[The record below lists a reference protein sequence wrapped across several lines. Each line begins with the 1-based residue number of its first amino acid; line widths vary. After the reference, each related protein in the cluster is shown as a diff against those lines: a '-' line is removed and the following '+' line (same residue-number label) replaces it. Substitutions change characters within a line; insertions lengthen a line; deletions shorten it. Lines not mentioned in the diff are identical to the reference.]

1 MTLAAAL
8 RALADSEARAAR
20 AETRAQ
26 QLEWERTR
34 LALRVQDLEQQLAPR
49 ERGGPAPDA
58 TALSLF
64 QDDAVMPESD
74 GPPGVPASGPPRAPK
89 RPMPTS
95 SSASRRP
102 GRKPLDPSLPREVIC
117 LPDPSEATRVDVF
130 TGQPLVP
137 GFTEVLEVLARKPA
151 VYFVKRYERTV
162 WVSPAKTAPVATPW
176 PPSALPRSG
185 IDASVV
191 AHVATAHFVEH
202 VPYYRLEQQLARTGV
217 TLART
222 TQVSLMAQL
231 DARVTPIVEALKREV
246 LASGYVHLDATP
258 IDVCDPERPGAARSA
273 TVWAYRARSPDPT
286 RDGLVWFDYRATK
299 SPAEPSAILRE
310 ARYRGVV
317 QTDGAAGLDTLGL
330 PEHITHLG
338 CWAHARRYVTEAV
351 EAGERGAAWYLARMD
366 RLFRIDA
373 RARGVVSGIA
383 DDDSRRAATLDRIPR
398 WRERFS
404 IPVLQLLFTRAATE
418 LVTLP
423 PKTALATAL
432 GYLLGQRAPLTRCV
446 TTAGSSLDNNPVENA
461 IRPLKL
467 GMRNWLFIG
476 HPDAGPRLA
485 NLFTVLE
492 NCRQAGVEPEA
503 YLIDLIAALASRT
516 SCAIADWLP
525 RVWQRRRADGIAT
538 N

>member
-1 MTLAAAL
+1 MTLDAAL
-8 RALADSEARAAR
+8 RALAESEARAAR

-34 LALRVQDLEQQLAPR
+34 LALRVQDLEQQLAPH
-49 ERGGPAPDA
+49 RGSGPAADA
-58 TALSLF
+58 TALSF
-64 QDDAVMPESD
+64 FHDAAVMPKLGE
-74 GPPGVPASGPPRAPK
+74 PPAPPASGPPRVPK
-89 RPMPTS
+89 RPTAVS
-95 SSASRRP
+95 SAASRRP
-102 GRKPLDPSLPREVIC
+102 GRKPLDPSLPREVIR
-117 LPDPSEATRVDVF
+117 LPDPVEATRVDVF
-130 TGQPLVP
+130 TGKPLTR

-162 WVSPAKTAPVATPW
+162 WVSPSKTAPVTTPW
-176 PPSALPRSG
+176 PSSALPRSG

-231 DARVTPIVEALKREV
+231 DARVAPLVETLKREV

-258 IDVCDPERPGAARSA
+258 IEVCDPERPGAARSA
-273 TVWAYRARSPDPT
+273 TVWAYRARSPDAA

-299 SPAEPSAILRE
+299 SPAEPSAILRG

-338 CWAHARRYVTEAV
+338 CWAHARRYVAEAV
-351 EAGERGAAWYLARMD
+351 EAGEHGATWYLARMD

-373 RARGVVSGIA
+373 RARRVMSRLP
-383 DDDSRRAATLDRIPR
+383 DDAPRREATRDRIAQ

-404 IPVLQLLFTRAATE
+404 MPVLTMLFTRAASE
-418 LVTLP
+418 IVTLP

-432 GYLLGQRAPLTRCV
+432 GYVLGQRAPLTRCV
-446 TTAGSSLDNNPVENA
+446 TTPRSSLDNNPVENA

>member
-1 MTLAAAL
+1 MAA
-8 RALADSEARAAR
+8 
-20 AETRAQ
+20 
-26 QLEWERTR
+26 
-34 LALRVQDLEQQLAPR
+34 
-49 ERGGPAPDA
+49 
-58 TALSLF
+58 
-64 QDDAVMPESD
+64 
-74 GPPGVPASGPPRAPK
+74 
-89 RPMPTS
+89 S

-102 GRKPLDPSLPREVIC
+102 GRKPLDPSLPREVIR

-130 TGQPLVP
+130 TGKPLVP

-162 WVSPAKTAPVATPW
+162 WVSPAKTAPVSAPVATPW

-217 TLART
+217 TRART

-231 DARVTPIVEALKREV
+231 DARVAPLVEALKREV

-273 TVWAYRARSPDPT
+273 TVWAYRARSPDAART
-286 RDGLVWFDYRATK
+286 GVVWFDYRPTK

-338 CWAHARRYVTEAV
+338 CWAHARRYAVEAV

-373 RARGVVSGIA
+373 RARHVVSGIA
-383 DDDSRRAATLDRIPR
+383 ADDPRRATTLDRIAR

-404 IPVLQLLFTRAATE
+404 MPVLTMLFARAATE

-432 GYLLGQRAPLTRCV
+432 GYLLGQRTPLTRCV

-467 GMRNWLFIG
+467 GMRNGCSSGIRTPASDWRICSRCSRTAGRRARSRGVL
-476 HPDAGPRLA
+476 DRSDRGPRVSDVMRHRGLA
-485 NLFTVLE
+485 
-492 NCRQAGVEPEA
+492 
-503 YLIDLIAALASRT
+503 AARLAAT
-516 SCAIADWLP
+516 SCRRHRDELIHP
-525 RVWQRRRADGIAT
+525 RVVRTA
-538 N
+538 

>member
-34 LALRVQDLEQQLAPR
+34 LTLRVQDLEQQLAPR
-49 ERGGPAPDA
+49 GRGVPAPDA

-64 QDDAVMPESD
+64 HDDVAMPESV
-74 GPPGVPASGPPRAPK
+74 GPSAVPASGPPRVPK
-89 RPMPTS
+89 RPMAAS
-95 SSASRRP
+95 ASASRRP
-102 GRKPLDPSLPREVIC
+102 GRKPLDPSLPREVIR
-117 LPDPSEATRVDVF
+117 LPDPPETSRVDVF
-130 TGQPLVP
+130 TGQRLTP
-137 GFTEVLEVLARKPA
+137 GFTETLEVLARKPA

-176 PPSALPRSG
+176 PPSALPRAG

-231 DARVTPIVEALKREV
+231 DARVAPIVEALKRDV

-299 SPAEPSAILRE
+299 SPADRARSCARRSIAASCRRTARRASIRSDGRSTSAIWGVGRMHG
-310 ARYRGVV
+310 ATSPRPSKRATAAPRGISRGWIGCFASTRGRGV
-317 QTDGAAGLDTLGL
+317 
-330 PEHITHLG
+330 
-338 CWAHARRYVTEAV
+338 W
-351 EAGERGAAWYLARMD
+351 
-366 RLFRIDA
+366 
-373 RARGVVSGIA
+373 
-383 DDDSRRAATLDRIPR
+383 
-398 WRERFS
+398 
-404 IPVLQLLFTRAATE
+404 
-418 LVTLP
+418 
-423 PKTALATAL
+423 
-432 GYLLGQRAPLTRCV
+432 
-446 TTAGSSLDNNPVENA
+446 
-461 IRPLKL
+461 
-467 GMRNWLFIG
+467 
-476 HPDAGPRLA
+476 
-485 NLFTVLE
+485 
-492 NCRQAGVEPEA
+492 
-503 YLIDLIAALASRT
+503 
-516 SCAIADWLP
+516 
-525 RVWQRRRADGIAT
+525 
-538 N
+538 